1 MTERWIRATLWVGR
15 RHLLFFLLA
24 ATAVAA
30 LTLFWGL

>member
-1 MTERWIRATLWVGR
+1 MTEWWIRVILWAGR

-24 ATAVAA
+24 AAAVAA